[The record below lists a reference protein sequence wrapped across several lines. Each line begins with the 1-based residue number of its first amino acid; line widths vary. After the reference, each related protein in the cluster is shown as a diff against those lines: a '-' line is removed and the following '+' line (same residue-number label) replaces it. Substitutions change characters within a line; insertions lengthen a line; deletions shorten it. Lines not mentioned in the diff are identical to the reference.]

1 MQSLISTISK
11 ISTTVAVASGILIT
25 GTAVVLAVAL
35 GPPHFA
41 EKVKVPGVVAGAKHT
56 DMVNNSAGPG
66 GAMQASTSSDEG
78 GSESMKAN
86 NAAGQSVE
94 TRVEAS
100 ADQGKLSVKVNGQ
113 NINLDGKKHVQKVI
127 TSPDGQTNVEVNVSG
142 DHQGSVSN
150 SSSSSLSLQV
160 DSTST
165 SAGG

>member
-1 MQSLISTISK
+1 MLGLISTISK
-11 ISTTVAVASGILIT
+11 VSTTVAVASVILIT

-41 EKVKVPGVVAGAKHT
+41 EKVKVVDPIGGARHAN
-56 DMVNNSAGPG
+56 MVKNSVGA
-66 GAMQASTSSDEG
+66 GAMQASTSSSDEG
-78 GSESMKAN
+78 GAEFMKAN
-86 NAAGQSVE
+86 NAAGQPAE

-100 ADQGKLSVKVNGQ
+100 ADQGELSVRVNGQ
-113 NINLDGKKHVQKVI
+113 NIDLHGKKHVQKVI
-127 TSPDGQTNVEVNVSG
+127 TSPDGQTNVEVNVSS
-142 DHQGSVSN
+142 DNQGAVSN